1 MKLET
6 KTRGIGLP
14 GMEALSFTML
24 VDHGGVGVAAAGC
37 GGKRCFFF
45 FFSPLFRFASVF
57 LCFFSFTLLSLF
69 LSFIHSLL
77 FFFVSV
83 LLSLLSSLAAFFV
96 SYAIPPYVFSSLC
109 PPSPCFSSYLFDS
122 FSDFYSQRMQV
133 FFGNGRRAS
142 HWRGMSAARRAS

>member
-1 MKLET
+1 VHSARSTCRKMKLET

-45 FFSPLFRFASVF
+45 FFSPLFQFASVF

-69 LSFIHSLL
+69 LYFIHSFL
-77 FFFVSV
+77 FFFCFCSA
-83 LLSLLSSLAAFFV
+83 LFAFFSCCLFCFLRYPSLCFLFLMSPLSLFF
-96 SYAIPPYVFSSLC
+96 FF
-109 PPSPCFSSYLFDS
+109 PSVRFLL
-122 FSDFYSQRMQV
+122 
-133 FFGNGRRAS
+133 
-142 HWRGMSAARRAS
+142 